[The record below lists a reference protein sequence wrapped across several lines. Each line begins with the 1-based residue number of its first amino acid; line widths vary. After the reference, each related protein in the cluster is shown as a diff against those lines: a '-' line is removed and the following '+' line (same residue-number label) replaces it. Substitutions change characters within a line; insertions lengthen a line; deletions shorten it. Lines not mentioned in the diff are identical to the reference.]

1 MYQVRLAFIIF
12 FYSQAQLQ
20 IWRLD
25 TIRQFW
31 KIYKIPIICLQL
43 TVFKLTLPTIMLRSH
58 KSRTLSNFNFITEFD
73 TT

>member
-1 MYQVRLAFIIF
+1 M
-12 FYSQAQLQ
+12 
-20 IWRLD
+20 
-25 TIRQFW
+25 
-31 KIYKIPIICLQL
+31 YKIPIICLQL